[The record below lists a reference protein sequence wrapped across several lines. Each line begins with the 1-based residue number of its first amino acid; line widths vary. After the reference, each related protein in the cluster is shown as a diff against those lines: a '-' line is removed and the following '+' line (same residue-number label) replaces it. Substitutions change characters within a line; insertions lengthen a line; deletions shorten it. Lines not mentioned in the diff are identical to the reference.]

1 MFPTPQWPKE
11 WWLSPQRFWFLF
23 CIHCNVLICLYFS
36 SWVGSLLTVGHG
48 KCQILMRNWDSGA
61 RVVINQCQGKEYLA
75 PYREMYPHILL
86 RDLPELDDL
95 QSMITNQPLEFVS
108 FESDLS
114 TYLVSLEVSF
124 EVKYSGAQIIIY
136 IHIKSEY
143 SLICPYSCA
152 LKVVSVLLLIGI
164 KFCIIGGYKIWLI
177 ILVDLSCSKY

>member
-1 MFPTPQWPKE
+1 
-11 WWLSPQRFWFLF
+11 
-23 CIHCNVLICLYFS
+23 
-36 SWVGSLLTVGHG
+36 LLTVGHG

-124 EVKYSGAQIIIY
+124 EVK
-136 IHIKSEY
+136 
-143 SLICPYSCA
+143 
-152 LKVVSVLLLIGI
+152 
-164 KFCIIGGYKIWLI
+164 
-177 ILVDLSCSKY
+177 